1 MAEIL
6 AVIDL
11 FFGGNNGGSCLCP
24 LLILQADFVRD
35 CILYWPRLVNCN
47 CDVNVICDSFLLF
60 LFYFSFKFISV

>member
-35 CILYWPRLVNCN
+35 CILY
-47 CDVNVICDSFLLF
+47 
-60 LFYFSFKFISV
+60 